1 MRSECGYV
9 LFDRS
14 WCRLLR
20 GKLAMQGVDALARGW
35 ILGDG
40 CPQLIDG
47 QFRPIFRHLISPQ

>member
-1 MRSECGYV
+1 LIAPGAGFSEE
-9 LFDRS
+9 S
-14 WCRLLR
+14 S
-20 GKLAMQGVDALARGW
+20 QGVDPLARGW